1 MISLQADPEA
11 EAVRV
16 LFRDVIPALL
26 GHRLAPLALCNATVV
41 SEFGRL
47 ASRLQLLDDK
57 VVPQALLASRAGE
70 RPFAEPGRSN
80 GLTKVFTSHAS
91 IGAKSSASRSSCEV
105 PPELS
110 TLCYELALASY

>member
-1 MISLQADPEA
+1 M
-11 EAVRV
+11 RV

-41 SEFGRL
+41 SEFERL

-70 RPFAEPGRSN
+70 PPARYCVSVSPCDNDSM
-80 GLTKVFTSHAS
+80 LH
-91 IGAKSSASRSSCEV
+91 GA
-105 PPELS
+105 
-110 TLCYELALASY
+110 